1 MAVGLALAAAGLAV
15 AAATGEAGGSGV
27 MVLVVAAAAVGA
39 GAGLV
44 TPLGFAHL
52 AATAPLER
60 LGQTMGAA
68 EVGRELGDAVV
79 AGART
84 VIRRQPPSWSNPALL
99 GAGR

>member
-1 MAVGLALAAAGLAV
+1 MC
-15 AAATGEAGGSGV
+15 EHGSGV
-27 MVLVVAAAAVGA
+27 MVLVPVAAVGA
-39 GAGLV
+39 GSGLA

-68 EVGRELGDAVV
+68 EVGHELGDAVV

-84 VIRRQPPSWSNPALL
+84 VIRRWPPSRSNPALL